1 MRAGA
6 ITSIRVRDRPTR
18 GLESRRMTGNPNMA
32 ITENDSFY
40 QIRSSKVPP
49 NLVVN
54 PDSSELLL
62 QDDSMPNALPSVS
75 RLSKSHSKSYHSSQH
90 LNSGTN
96 LTTSS
101 KDQMRTFEN
110 KKNMRMTMFGR
121 LVDEDEHREYFEA
134 MKIFEGR
141 DFKQERKLIV
151 KQSDSLTNKN
161 QVSSFAKKGY
171 YVLDQVR
178 G

>member
-6 ITSIRVRDRPTR
+6 ITSMRQRDRPAR

-40 QIRSSKVPP
+40 QARSGKVPP

-75 RLSKSHSKSYHSSQH
+75 RLSKSNSKSYHSSQH

-101 KDQMRTFEN
+101 
-110 KKNMRMTMFGR
+110 
-121 LVDEDEHREYFEA
+121 
-134 MKIFEGR
+134 
-141 DFKQERKLIV
+141 
-151 KQSDSLTNKN
+151 
-161 QVSSFAKKGY
+161 
-171 YVLDQVR
+171 
-178 G
+178 